1 MTTETVG
8 GTSVSS
14 GSRGEDGRHEL
25 AGAVHFHVAS
35 PAQLYQSCREL
46 KSSRLFYFGIEAS
59 MDTTIVP
66 VNIFRPPAAY
76 QISIGKG
83 LLRDAGVWFGRTAGK
98 APGKALIVSNRKVYG
113 LYGDTLR
120 SSLADAGYDVSAHLI
135 GDGEKYKSLRT
146 AEATLA
152 KLSAD
157 RFTRADTVVA
167 LGGGV
172 VGDVAG
178 FAASVYLRGIAFL
191 QIPTTLLSMID
202 SSVGGKT
209 GVNSSFGKN
218 LVGSFY
224 QPRGVLVDIE
234 TLLTLPRRELTCGFC
249 EAIKQGAVSGKA
261 LFRQTVDLLEN
272 YPPGRFRSHFA
283 DDIFPAW
290 LTELLASQI
299 GFKARIVQNDETESI
314 KDNSARSRK
323 ILNFGHTFAHAL
335 EKASNYKGIKHG
347 EAVGYGMIF
356 AATLSKK
363 LELIGQDEVDSL
375 NGVVHRAGILPAIS
389 NIDPSK
395 VVEAFRHD
403 KKQVGNSL
411 HWILLRGIGKP
422 VIVPDA
428 DIPRS
433 AIHSTLRAIIQD

>member
-14 GSRGEDGRHEL
+14 GNRGEDGRHEL

-66 VNIFRPPAAY
+66 VTISRPDTAY
-76 QISIGKG
+76 QISIGVG
-83 LLRDAGVWFGRTAGK
+83 LLRDAGAWAVRTTSRP
-98 APGKALIVSNRKVYG
+98 PGKVLIVSNRKVCG
-113 LYGDTLR
+113 LYGDKLR
-120 SSLADAGYDVSAHLI
+120 SSLADAGYDVSTHLI

-146 AEATLA
+146 TEDTLS
-152 KLSAD
+152 KLSAH

-178 FAASVYLRGIAFL
+178 FAASVYLRGIACL

-224 QPRGVLVDIE
+224 QPKGVLVDIE
-234 TLLTLPRRELTCGFC
+234 TLSTLPRRELTAGFC
-249 EAIKQGAVSGKA
+249 EAIKQGAVASKT
-261 LFRQTVDLLEN
+261 LFHQTAELLET
-272 YPPGRFRSHFA
+272 YSPGQFRTHLA
-283 DDIFPAW
+283 DDLYPAR
-290 LTELLASQI
+290 LTRLLADQI
-299 GFKARIVQNDETESI
+299 GFKARIVQNDETESPE
-314 KDNSARSRK
+314 DNSPRSRK

-335 EKASNYKGIKHG
+335 EKASNYRRIKHG
-347 EAVGYGMIF
+347 EAVGYGIIF

-363 LELIGQDEVDSL
+363 LELLGQDEVDLL

-389 NIDPSK
+389 NTDPSK
-395 VVEAFRHD
+395 VVEAFKHD

-411 HWILLRGIGKP
+411 HWVLLRGIGKP

-433 AIHSTLRAIIQD
+433 ALNSTLRAIIQD

>member
-66 VNIFRPPAAY
+66 VKISRPDAAY

-83 LLRDAGVWFGRTAGK
+83 LLREAGAWAGRTVGRSSGK
-98 APGKALIVSNRKVYG
+98 VLIVSNRKVYG
-113 LYGDTLR
+113 LYGDVLR
-120 SSLADAGYDVSAHLI
+120 SSLTAGGYEVSTHLT

-146 AEATLA
+146 VEETLG
-152 KLSAD
+152 KLGSQG
-157 RFTRADTVVA
+157 FTRGDTIVA

-178 FAASVYLRGIAFL
+178 FAASVYLRGISFL

-234 TLLTLPRRELTCGFC
+234 TLSTLPRRELTAGFC
-249 EAIKQGAVSGKA
+249 EAIKQGAVSGKT
-261 LFRQTVDLLEN
+261 LFRQTADLLED
-272 YPPGRFRSHFA
+272 YRPERFRTHFA
-283 DDIFPAW
+283 GDLFSAR
-290 LTELLASQI
+290 LTKLLADQI

-314 KDNSARSRK
+314 KDNSPRSRK

-335 EKASNYKGIKHG
+335 EKASNYRGIKHG
-347 EAVGYGMIF
+347 EAVGYGVMF
-356 AATLSKK
+356 AAALSKK
-363 LELIGQDEVDSL
+363 LELISQDEVDSL

-389 NIDPSK
+389 NTDPSK
-395 VVEAFRHD
+395 VVEAFKHD
-403 KKQVGNSL
+403 KKQFGNSL
-411 HWILLRGIGKP
+411 HWVLLRGIGKP

-433 AIHSTLRAIIQD
+433 AINSTLRAIIQD

>member
-66 VNIFRPPAAY
+66 VNISRPAAAY
-76 QISIGKG
+76 EISVGKG
-83 LLRDAGVWFGRTAGK
+83 LLRDAGTWAARTVGRAEK
-98 APGKALIVSNRKVYG
+98 VLIVSNRKVYD
-113 LYGDTLR
+113 LYGDALR
-120 SSLADAGYDVSAHLI
+120 SSIADAGYGVSTHLI

-146 AEATLA
+146 AEDTLA

-157 RFTRADTVVA
+157 RFTRADTVLA

-178 FAASVYLRGIAFL
+178 FAASVYLRGIALL

-224 QPRGVLVDIE
+224 QPKGVLVDIE
-234 TLLTLPRRELTCGFC
+234 TLSTLPRRELTAGFC
-249 EAIKQGAVSGKA
+249 EAIKQGAVSGKT
-261 LFRQTVDLLEN
+261 LFRQTAELLQN
-272 YPPGRFRSHFA
+272 YPPGRFRTHLA
-283 DDIFPAW
+283 DDLFPAR
-290 LTELLASQI
+290 LTRLLADHI

-314 KDNSARSRK
+314 KDNSPRSRK

-335 EKASNYKGIKHG
+335 EKAGNYRGIKHG
-347 EAVGYGMIF
+347 EAVGYGIIF

-363 LELIGQDEVDSL
+363 LELISQDEVDLL

-389 NIDPSK
+389 NTDPSK
-395 VVEAFRHD
+395 VVEAFKHD

-411 HWILLRGIGKP
+411 HWVLLRGIGKP

-433 AIHSTLRAIIQD
+433 ALNSTLRAMIPN